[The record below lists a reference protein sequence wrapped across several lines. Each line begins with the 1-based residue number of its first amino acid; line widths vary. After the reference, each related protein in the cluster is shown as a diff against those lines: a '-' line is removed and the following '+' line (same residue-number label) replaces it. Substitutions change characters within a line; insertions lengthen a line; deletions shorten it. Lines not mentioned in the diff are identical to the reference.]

1 MHEFRENY
9 KPEPAPEYRNTG
21 KDYLTAVVIGT
32 LLALA
37 LTAWWSA

>member
-9 KPEPAPEYRNTG
+9 TPAPAPYKNTA
-21 KDYLTAVVIGT
+21 KDYLAAIAIGA
-32 LLALA
+32 LLAVA